1 MFSAFSDLVLA
12 EVSRMCDRGPPLF
25 VLVVPAVC
33 RDDEV
38 TSVRRERVDRV
49 GEREYDLDRDLDR
62 DEYEVVLYTPS
73 E

>member
-1 MFSAFSDLVLA
+1 MFSTFSELVLA
-12 EVSRMCDRGPPLF
+12 PVSRMCDRGPR
-25 VLVVPAVC
+25 LVDPVC

-62 DEYEVVLYTPS
+62 DEYDVVLYTPS